1 MKKDIFDYY
10 ANSVAKQFNITLEQL
25 FTQTKVSHIVDARQI
40 LYYLCIE
47 RPIKKSYI
55 KTFLQEQG
63 YQVSHSTM
71 EHGYK
76 KAVQLIESDPDFQK
90 MILDIKQRIN
100 VTLNDN

>member
-25 FTQTKVSHIVDARQI
+25 YTQTKVSHIVDARQI

-63 YQVSHSTM
+63 YEVSHSTM

-76 KAVQLIESDPDFQK
+76 KALHLIESDPDFLTMVK
-90 MILDIKQRIN
+90 DIQQ
-100 VTLNDN
+100 NDN

>member
-25 FTQTKVSHIVDARQI
+25 FTQTKVSHIVDSRQI

-90 MILDIKQRIN
+90 MILDIKQRLN

>member
-40 LYYLCIE
+40 LYFLCIE

-63 YQVSHSTM
+63 YHVSHSTM

-76 KAVQLIESDPDFQK
+76 KAVQLINSDPDFQNMVK
-90 MILDIKQRIN
+90 RIQE
-100 VTLNDN
+100 NDN

>member
-55 KTFLQEQG
+55 KVLF
-63 YQVSHSTM
+63 
-71 EHGYK
+71 
-76 KAVQLIESDPDFQK
+76 
-90 MILDIKQRIN
+90 IN
-100 VTLNDN
+100 SG